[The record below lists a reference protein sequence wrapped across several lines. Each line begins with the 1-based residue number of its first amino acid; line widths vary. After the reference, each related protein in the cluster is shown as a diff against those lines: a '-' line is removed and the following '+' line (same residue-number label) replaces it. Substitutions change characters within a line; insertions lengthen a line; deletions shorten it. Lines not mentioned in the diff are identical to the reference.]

1 MTRPATYTAETA
13 RAVYNDYW
21 NDKDSTCAAV
31 AAKHGLNRDKV
42 FLIIHK
48 RGVFNARVLKDE
60 PNHPTRYTKSA
71 AITTET
77 ARNAFNDY
85 WGDKKATIEGVARK
99 YADQG
104 LTTNKVSAI
113 IHKKG
118 TWWGVTITLTRPE
131 RQMNRNEMIR
141 AAGGDPNQER

>member
-1 MTRPATYTAETA
+1 MPPLPTYTAETA
-13 RAVYNDYW
+13 RNAYNDYW
-21 NDKDSTCAAV
+21 NDNDSTIDSV
-31 AAKHGLNRDKV
+31 AQKHGLNRDKV
-42 FLIIHK
+42 FLIVHK

-60 PNHPTRYTKSA
+60 PNHHPRYTKSA
-71 AITTET
+71 DVTTET
-77 ARNAFNDY
+77 QRNAFNDY
-85 WGDKKATIEGVARK
+85 WKDKKATIEGVARK

-104 LTTNKVSAI
+104 MTNNKVRAL